1 MIYKVYL
8 IDGDGGI
15 SLLETTF
22 VKLKK
27 INDHIITNFFN
38 VLNRTIDN
46 LQEAMAK
53 GRRVNEMTRE
63 IRSEDSTVIIYF
75 HPLSRILF
83 CAIADADDE
92 TERIKKVLHKIGKR
106 FWKKH
111 QSDLKT
117 YRITT
122 EKTRFQT
129 FTADIENLTM
139 GGKIAEIV
147 PKLLLIRTVLEK
159 ILSMGMIEDFEFQ
172 VALLCNGEN
181 SPLAI
186 SRKLGISRSRI
197 NEVLKKLEDLDII
210 TFER

>member
-27 INDHIITNFFN
+27 IDDTLITNFFN
-38 VLNRTIDN
+38 IVNRTIDN

-53 GRRVNEMTRE
+53 GRRIDEMTRE
-63 IRSEDSTVIIYF
+63 IRSEESTVVIYF

-83 CAIADADDE
+83 CAISDADDK
-92 TERIKKVLHKIGKR
+92 TEKIKEVLHKIGQR

-122 EKTRFQT
+122 EKTRFQS
-129 FTADIENLTM
+129 FTADIENLTL
-139 GGKIAEIV
+139 GGKIAEV
-147 PKLLLIRTVLEK
+147 FPKLLLVRNVLEK

-172 VALLCNGEN
+172 VALLCDGKN

-186 SRKLGISRSRI
+186 SRKLATSRSKV
-197 NEVLKKLEDLDII
+197 NEILKKLEDLDII
-210 TFER
+210 SFSS